1 MEEGELCIVRDL
13 AIAVDLTERH
23 VSGPNAELPT
33 LIGDPSVAVQ
43 PPRLSR
49 GSFL

>member
-1 MEEGELCIVRDL
+1 MKEGELCIVRDL

-33 LIGDPSVAVQ
+33 LIGDPSVAMQ
-43 PPRLSR
+43 PPCLSR